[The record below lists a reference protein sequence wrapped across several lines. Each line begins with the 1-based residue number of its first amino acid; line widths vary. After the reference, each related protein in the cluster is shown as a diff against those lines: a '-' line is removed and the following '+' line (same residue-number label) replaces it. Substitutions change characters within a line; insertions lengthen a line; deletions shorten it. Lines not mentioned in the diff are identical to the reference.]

1 MTYPGRECPSCKS
14 LIFPDEVPA
23 TEKWGF
29 PCPYCGQLLK
39 TSLANLKLS
48 WIMAIAILVA
58 VSLYFGLRSPTAL
71 LLLLGSLPLSV
82 ALNGALAL
90 IFPPPF
96 RAVASQK
103 HAVSAQD

>member
-1 MTYPGRECPSCKS
+1 MNYLGRECPSCKS

-23 TEKWGF
+23 TEQWGF

-48 WIMAIAILVA
+48 WIMAFGILVA
-58 VSLYFGLRSPTAL
+58 VSLYFGFRSSTAL
-71 LLLLGSLPLSV
+71 LLLPGSLLLSV
-82 ALNGALAL
+82 ALNTALAV

-103 HAVSAQD
+103 HAVSED